1 MQALKNRGCFIT
13 PAGPNEGIAV
23 DASSSHAEVNKQ
35 LIQWFPHVFGYIA
48 EARKQEARVSNSKQ
62 SSERPEWRVL
72 VRSGSTFSI
81 VEVVQPNGST
91 LYENKGRGK
100 AGSSESELWFG
111 KSSKFNNHDGVIG

>member
-1 MQALKNRGCFIT
+1 M
-13 PAGPNEGIAV
+13 
-23 DASSSHAEVNKQ
+23 
-35 LIQWFPHVFGYIA
+35 
-48 EARKQEARVSNSKQ
+48 SNSKQ

-111 KSSKFNNHDGVIG
+111 KLSKFNNHDGVIG